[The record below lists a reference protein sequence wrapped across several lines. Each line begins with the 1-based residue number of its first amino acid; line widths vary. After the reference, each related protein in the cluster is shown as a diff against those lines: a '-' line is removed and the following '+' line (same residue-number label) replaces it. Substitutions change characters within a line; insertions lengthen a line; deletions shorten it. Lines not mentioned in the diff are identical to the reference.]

1 MSKSRELQIQ
11 LDGHLAIM
19 VVANQKYDDN
29 DESQAL
35 NLALSAREIFHNPPG
50 SDSLINKLQI
60 KNSLYLL
67 STTTQYVPSK
77 PEPYIGL
84 LGEKKNPGDAKA
96 VLLPLSALEPEFMN
110 KWHVFD
116 DWWNELVINDGD
128 LSFSRKDIVLMTANQ
143 EGGIHLPGAVDEKYA
158 QFNYDPARGWKFK
171 VGEMEIPLSNHA
183 VYATMRQI
191 AFEILKS
198 FEYYNNTKSYTRK
211 AETNL
216 NAIFFDDKVYF
227 ASYEC
232 EKYPLTAAALVDPR
246 MSRIE
251 KRGVFFDSLNFKD
264 GSKNGRILAI

>member
-1 MSKSRELQIQ
+1 
-11 LDGHLAIM
+11 
-19 VVANQKYDDN
+19 
-29 DESQAL
+29 
-35 NLALSAREIFHNPPG
+35 
-50 SDSLINKLQI
+50 
-60 KNSLYLL
+60 
-67 STTTQYVPSK
+67 
-77 PEPYIGL
+77 
-84 LGEKKNPGDAKA
+84 
-96 VLLPLSALEPEFMN
+96 
-110 KWHVFD
+110 
-116 DWWNELVINDGD
+116 
-128 LSFSRKDIVLMTANQ
+128 MTANQ
-143 EGGIHLPGAVDEKYA
+143 EGGTHLPGAVDEKYA
-158 QFNYDPARGWKFK
+158 QYKYDSARGWKFM